1 MRRAK
6 EEQRGGEGMTKED
19 MDLAVKEI
27 HEYLLDKGA
36 LYWQAKWVLRIL
48 NQEYEKKGCQLL
60 DLMEIKE
67 LAEVKKERGKER
79 LL

>member
-1 MRRAK
+1 
-6 EEQRGGEGMTKED
+6 MTKED

-27 HEYLLDKGA
+27 HKYLIDKGA

-79 LL
+79 LF

>member
-1 MRRAK
+1 
-6 EEQRGGEGMTKED
+6 MTKED

-48 NQEYEKKGCQLL
+48 NQEYEKKGCLTL
-60 DLMEIKE
+60 EM
-67 LAEVKKERGKER
+67 VKLEDVAAVQYERGKEW
-79 LL
+79 LF